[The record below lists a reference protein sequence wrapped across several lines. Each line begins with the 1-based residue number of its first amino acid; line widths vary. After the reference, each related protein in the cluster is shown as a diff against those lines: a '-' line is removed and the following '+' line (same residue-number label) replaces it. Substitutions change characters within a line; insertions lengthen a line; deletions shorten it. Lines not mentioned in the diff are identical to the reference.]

1 MLDGLTRVS
10 SHAQILQHL
19 FSVRMKKVLEEVSD
33 RLIGDVPTHHYVTP
47 GKNGRHGKSQQLSHP
62 LSFLK
67 APPYLLRC
75 PSNSMISGM
84 AEAKRARPTVRKS
97 TWKGRV
103 VAILSAKLFSCLE
116 CATKGGH
123 AVDVSVADGGHGHHQ
138 KVDTVPVGED
148 LPVVKVWRVT
158 RVFQKMN
165 WNLIGW

>member
-1 MLDGLTRVS
+1 MEEDHHLLHLQDQSDQRSGGWEAAAPALHICNSFGR
-10 SHAQILQHL
+10 APLKDDILQHL

-47 GKNGRHGKSQQLSHP
+47 GGNGRHGKSQQSSHP

-103 VAILSAKLFSCLE
+103 VFQFYPPSFFLAWNAR
-116 CATKGGH
+116 
-123 AVDVSVADGGHGHHQ
+123 
-138 KVDTVPVGED
+138 PR
-148 LPVVKVWRVT
+148 VVM
-158 RVFQKMN
+158 Q
-165 WNLIGW
+165 